1 MAKSRL
7 LPRKRGAAK
16 NLILWAAFDYF
27 GPGAT
32 KAETPKVREIALY
45 LMNYRKGVV
54 LSDEQKS
61 DMWAIRENLNDKT
74 YTESIPTSAPETPSV
89 TRI

>member
-7 LPRKRGAAK
+7 LPRKRSAAK
-16 NLILWAAFDYF
+16 NLIIWATFDYF
-27 GPGAT
+27 GPGIT
-32 KAETPKVREIALY
+32 KAEAPKVREIALY
-45 LMNYRKGVV
+45 LMNYRKGII

-61 DMWAIRENLNDKT
+61 NMWAIRENLNDKT
-74 YTESIPTSAPETPSV
+74 YTESIPTGAPETPSI